1 MRKGVIQL
9 NKIIEVKQ
17 LSKSFGKVKAV
28 NDISFYVEE
37 GALFSF
43 LGTNGAGK
51 STTIAILL
59 TLLKQDQG
67 IVFVNGYTVG
77 KHDQA
82 IRQEIGV
89 VFQESLLDPLLT
101 VKENLAIRASFYG
114 MTKQERHVA
123 IARVM
128 DVVDIQTISNRPYG
142 KLSGGQ
148 RRRVDIARALIH
160 KPNILILDEPT
171 TGLDPESRNN
181 IWKTILQLQK
191 ETGMTVFL
199 TTHYIEE
206 AANSDYVVVMKEG
219 RIIAKGNPEQLKNEY
234 STDLLTIST
243 NKENE
248 LRNALVAAKIDFT
261 NDKSLF
267 YLPLDHTK
275 DAIGIL
281 QKFTPYITSFE
292 VRKSSLDDVFI
303 AINGKDVIQDDG
315 IR

>member
-1 MRKGVIQL
+1 MEKGVVQI
-9 NKIIEVKQ
+9 NKIIEVQ
-17 LSKSFGKVKAV
+17 RLSKSYGKVKAV

-51 STTIAILL
+51 STTISILL
-59 TLLKQDQG
+59 TLLKQDSG
-67 IVFVNGYTVG
+67 LVTVNGYIVG

-82 IRQEIGV
+82 IRKEIGV

-101 VKENLAIRASFYG
+101 VKENLAIRGSFYG
-114 MTKQERHVA
+114 MTRKERNA
-123 IARVM
+123 RITRVM
-128 DVVDIQTISNRPYG
+128 EIVDIQSISNRLYG

-171 TGLDPESRNN
+171 TGLDPQSRKN
-181 IWKTILQLQK
+181 IWETVLQLQK

-219 RIIAKGNPEQLKNEY
+219 NIIAKGTPEQLKNEY
-234 STDLLTIST
+234 STDLLTILT
-243 NKENE
+243 DKEIELSRALAEDGVVFKNE
-248 LRNALVAAKIDFT
+248 
-261 NDKSLF
+261 KSLF
-267 YLPLDHTK
+267 SLPLVNTK
-275 DAIGIL
+275 DAIPLLERFAPFIS
-281 QKFTPYITSFE
+281 SFE

-303 AINGKDVIQDDG
+303 AINGKVVNQDDG